1 MLTYPRPRSRRPQ
14 CIPRH
19 ERGIVLLV
27 SLVVLAAMTLAA
39 ISMMRSVLTSNR
51 VAGNLA
57 FQQSATQSA
66 DIGIE
71 QAIAWLEANNG
82 TLLDANVTRSSSALG
97 YFASSQYVAGQSWE
111 AFWNVVQGQA
121 NTLAP
126 DAAGNTVSF
135 VIERLCNSAGAPTSG
150 IGCAVSPTTVG
161 NQGGSRGAGA
171 IPFEVANQRYYR
183 ITARVTGPRNTVS
196 FVQAVVAL

>member
-1 MLTYPRPRSRRPQ
+1 MLTFHKHRSRRPTS
-14 CIPRH
+14 PARR

-39 ISMMRSVLTSNR
+39 ISMMRSVITGNR
-51 VAGNLA
+51 VSGNLA

-66 DIGIE
+66 DVGIE
-71 QAIAWLEANNG
+71 RAVAWLEANNG
-82 TLLDANVTRSSSALG
+82 PVLNANVTRSASTPG
-97 YFASSQYVAGQSWE
+97 YYASTQYVPGQSWD
-111 AFWNVVQGQA
+111 AFWSVVQAQA
-121 NTLAP
+121 NALPT

-150 IGCAVSPTTVG
+150 IGCAVSPTTIG
-161 NQGGSRGAGA
+161 SQGGSRGAQV
-171 IPFEVANQRYYR
+171 IQFEVANQRYYR